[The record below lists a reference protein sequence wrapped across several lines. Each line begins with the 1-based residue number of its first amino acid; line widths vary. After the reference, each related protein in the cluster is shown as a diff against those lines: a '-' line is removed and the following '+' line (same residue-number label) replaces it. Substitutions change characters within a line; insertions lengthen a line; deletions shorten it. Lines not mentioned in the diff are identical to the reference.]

1 MSRGIVLD
9 MFLLIA
15 LPHAQRAVA
24 IITSSRLQKFTLNQ
38 T

>member
-1 MSRGIVLD
+1 MSRGMVLD

-24 IITSSRLQKFTLNQ
+24 TITFNWLKKFMLNQ